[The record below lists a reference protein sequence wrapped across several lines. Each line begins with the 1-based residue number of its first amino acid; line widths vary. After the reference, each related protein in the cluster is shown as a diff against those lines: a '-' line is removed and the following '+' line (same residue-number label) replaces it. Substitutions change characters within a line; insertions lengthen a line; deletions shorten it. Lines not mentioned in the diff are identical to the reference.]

1 MVEFERILKDRG
13 YRLTNQRRIIVR
25 ELEGERH
32 LSAEEIYDRVKGE
45 HPDLGLST
53 VYRTLDLLTEL
64 DIVRKDD
71 FGEGYSRYELTTERV
86 HHNAICS
93 ECGAVNEYNEELM
106 EYLAL
111 QVERETGFVTD
122 WHEITLHG
130 RCRVSGGSSPSGLKV
145 LALLLVPASNDLAT
159 SVALV
164 EHLPRATGSWM
175 SPLTPHLTASAMRT
189 MKTTGKQR
197 P

>member
-1 MVEFERILKDRG
+1 MLDFERILRDRG

-64 DIVRKDD
+64 GIV
-71 FGEGYSRYELTTERV
+71 
-86 HHNAICS
+86 C
-93 ECGAVNEYNEELM
+93 NEELM
-106 EYLAL
+106 EYLVL

-130 RCRVSGGSSPSGLKV
+130 RCANCAR
-145 LALLLVPASNDLAT
+145 
-159 SVALV
+159 
-164 EHLPRATGSWM
+164 
-175 SPLTPHLTASAMRT
+175 
-189 MKTTGKQR
+189 
-197 P
+197 